1 MGNGKASLLN
11 FASLHPK
18 KICRKGEQLHPSQQR
33 MLDGKNL
40 GSCPSSPLGSVT
52 SHYNNEIEDWDR
64 NLFACCFQ
72 PCLCMFFFPS
82 LLGWFFSSSCS
93 LPMFANSAHY
103 LIQQGDIYIYIY
115 IYSFDKYASSVHKI
129 FFWKECKIEKKEL
142 QCGRKRKNMNF
153 VCLWQNKKETTMKNN
168 IETKTKALARVIF
181 YFLFF
186 FLNFLKLF
194 HWQGTLTLISI
205 KLSEVGCN
213 IYKSVAINQVLG
225 NA

>member
-72 PCLCMFFFPS
+72 PCLCMFFFS
-82 LLGWFFSSSCS
+82 LTFGLVLFFFMFSPYVCKLCS
-93 LPMFANSAHY
+93 LPDTTRRY
-103 LIQQGDIYIYIY
+103 IYIYIY
-115 IYSFDKYASSVHKI
+115 IYSFEILWCLGKEMTWETLNPKI
-129 FFWKECKIEKKEL
+129 V
-142 QCGRKRKNMNF
+142 GDD
-153 VCLWQNKKETTMKNN
+153 
-168 IETKTKALARVIF
+168 
-181 YFLFF
+181 LF
-186 FLNFLKLF
+186 
-194 HWQGTLTLISI
+194 I
-205 KLSEVGCN
+205 
-213 IYKSVAINQVLG
+213 
-225 NA
+225 